1 MVKRRAIISYEK
13 LTLEQKKK
21 LEKEFPEGFLGNLTT
36 IKSPT
41 GEVMDALIWETE
53 EIIYLVKINK
63 AAYTSSLEDDDDDD
77 FVDDELEGEGDVP
90 VEEEDIEDDVDEI
103 TNDDSEDSDDDDDE
117 SDDEEID

>member
-90 VEEEDIEDDVDEI
+90 VEEEEVEDDVDES
-103 TNDDSEDSDDDDDE
+103 TNDDGEDSDEDDETDDDE
-117 SDDEEID
+117 ID